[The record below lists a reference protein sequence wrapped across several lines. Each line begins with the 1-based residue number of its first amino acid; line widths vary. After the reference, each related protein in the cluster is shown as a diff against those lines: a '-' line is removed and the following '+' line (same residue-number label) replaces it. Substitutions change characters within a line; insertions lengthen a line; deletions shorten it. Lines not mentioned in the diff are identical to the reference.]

1 MEKHWL
7 FAGCAGAALVV
18 MLSGCTTQLA
28 QHPRSDVEKQWA
40 QAISSSYPGWKP
52 PRTYAQAVQYD
63 ARQASRYAAMP
74 QNEADALPPEAVSEA
89 PAPVA
94 DDAAAVELEV
104 IEPEV
109 VNEPAATEAAPAEA
123 VDAAAETAP
132 ATETPAVEAPAEAA
146 PAAEDNGPAEVVV
159 KPGDTL
165 SGISK
170 MFYGNAKY
178 YDVIL
183 RANPQIKDP
192 KKLKVG
198 MKLVIPTL

>member
-7 FAGCAGAALVV
+7 FAGCAGAAAVM

-63 ARQASRYAAMP
+63 ARQATQYAVMP
-74 QNEADALPPEAVSEA
+74 QGEANALLPEAVSDEA
-89 PAPVA
+89 PAPAA
-94 DDAAAVELEV
+94 DETPAVELEV
-104 IEPEV
+104 SEPEV
-109 VNEPAATEAAPAEA
+109 VSEPVETQLAPTEA
-123 VDAAAETAP
+123 VDAAAQAAP
-132 ATETPAVEAPAEAA
+132 APAAEVPAEEA

-198 MKLVIPTL
+198 MKLVIPAL

>member
-1 MEKHWL
+1 M
-7 FAGCAGAALVV
+7 
-18 MLSGCTTQLA
+18 
-28 QHPRSDVEKQWA
+28 
-40 QAISSSYPGWKP
+40 
-52 PRTYAQAVQYD
+52 
-63 ARQASRYAAMP
+63 
-74 QNEADALPPEAVSEA
+74 
-89 PAPVA
+89 
-94 DDAAAVELEV
+94 

-132 ATETPAVEAPAEAA
+132 ATETPAVEAPAEAAPA

-198 MKLVIPTL
+198 MKLVIPAL